1 MDRQVRR
8 KLAMATSVR
17 SFSRAHPSTDASYTV
32 VLDRLNGTISRIEQL
47 AKQQEGG
54 YASKH
59 AATARR
65 ADLRRRLQAGL
76 LRHLVT
82 VAEDVGSEVPAV
94 GEKFRIPKA
103 NANHAAF
110 RASASEMLDQARV
123 NQEVLVKHGMSAT
136 LLDDLDAA
144 IKEFDASLEE
154 THGGRQ
160 SHVAARAEMKT
171 LCDEIMR
178 LVGMLD
184 GFNRYRFH
192 RDPELIVAW
201 KSAKHIVTGPE
212 PKDDEATVP
221 PSSPGVE
228 KPAA

>member
-1 MDRQVRR
+1 
-8 KLAMATSVR
+8 MATSVR
-17 SFSRAHPSTDASYTV
+17 TFSRAHSSADASY
-32 VLDRLNGTISRIEQL
+32 VLVLNRLDGTISRIEEL

-54 YASKH
+54 YVSKRS
-59 AATARR
+59 ATVRR
-65 ADLRRRLQAGL
+65 TDLRRRMQAGL

-82 VAEDVGSEVPAV
+82 AAEDVGSEAPAV
-94 GEKFRIPKA
+94 GEKFRLPKA
-103 NANHAAF
+103 NATHAVF
-110 RASASEMLDQARV
+110 RAGASEMLDQARA
-123 NQEVLVKHGMSAT
+123 NQEVLVKHGMSTT

-154 THGGRQ
+154 THDGKQ

-184 GFNRYRFH
+184 GYNRYRFH
-192 RDPELIVAW
+192 RDPELIIAW

-212 PKDDEATVP
+212 PKEAEQPTAP
-221 PSSPGVE
+221 PSGVE

>member
-8 KLAMATSVR
+8 KLAMASSVR
-17 SFSRAHPSTDASYTV
+17 TFSRAHPSADASYTL
-32 VLDRLNGTISRIEQL
+32 VLDRLDNTIVRIEVL

-54 YASKH
+54 YASKR
-59 AATARR
+59 ASSAQR
-65 ADLRRRLQAGL
+65 ADLRRRMQAGL

-82 VAEDVGSEVPAV
+82 VAEDVASDVLEV
-94 GEKFRIPKA
+94 GEKFRIPRS
-103 NANHAAF
+103 NGTHAVF
-110 RASASEMLDQARV
+110 RASASELLDQARTH
-123 NQEVLVKHGMSAT
+123 QELLVKHGMSAT

-144 IKEFDASLEE
+144 LKEFDESLED
-154 THGGRQ
+154 TDDGKQ

-192 RDPELIVAW
+192 RDRELIVAW
-201 KSAKHIVTGPE
+201 ESAKRIMSGPD
-212 PKDDEATVP
+212 PKNDVP
-221 PSSPGVE
+221 TAPVPAGVE

>member
-8 KLAMATSVR
+8 KLAMGASVR
-17 SFSRAHPSTDASYTV
+17 TFSRAHPSADTSYTL
-32 VLDRLNGTISRIEQL
+32 VLDRLDGTIVRIEEL

-59 AATARR
+59 AAAVRR
-65 ADLRRRLQAGL
+65 SDLRRRLQGGL

-82 VAEDVGSEVPAV
+82 VAEDVGSEASGI
-94 GEKFRIPKA
+94 GERFRLPRG
-103 NANHAAF
+103 NTTHSAF
-110 RASASEMLDQARV
+110 RARASEMLDQARA
-123 NQEVLVKHGMSAT
+123 NQEILVKHGMSAT
-136 LLDDLDAA
+136 LLDELDAA
-144 IKEFDASLEE
+144 IKEFDGSLAE
-154 THGGRQ
+154 TDDGKQ
-160 SHVAARAEMKT
+160 SHVAARAEMKA
-171 LCDEIMR
+171 LGDEIMR

-201 KSAKHIVTGPE
+201 ESAKRIVSGPE
-212 PKDDEATVP
+212 PRPEAEA
-221 PSSPGVE
+221 E